1 MSELYVRG
9 EPQTPKRSIDWKKIL
24 IVVGIA
30 YILIIAACLVILIL
44 PEPTTYK
51 TNVSTS
57 SAKVSTA
64 SAKLKQTANWKV
76 YTNKKLGFSL
86 KYPNSWNYTKESPN
100 ATDQEPAGVTIAE
113 NNTTGVMSIEID
125 KGSLLKGENDFL
137 KIQEFS
143 KPNTDISGVIKTRL
157 PDTTVDGLVGY
168 VDKQEYIYSNN
179 AIKYILIASVQK
191 NTDYWEMLFTVPFGN
206 NTDKEFQSR
215 KTTFDLILLTFKF
228 LN

>member
-1 MSELYVRG
+1 MPELYVRG
-9 EPQTPKRSIDWKKIL
+9 EPKLQKRPINWKEIL
-24 IVVGIA
+24 IVVGTA
-30 YILIIAACLVILIL
+30 YFLILAVCIIILIW
-44 PEPTTYK
+44 PEPTTYQ

-86 KYPNSWNYTKESPN
+86 KYPKSWNYTKESPN

-113 NNTTGVMSIEID
+113 NNTSGVTSIEID

-137 KIQEFS
+137 KSQEFS
-143 KPNTDISGVIKTRL
+143 KPNTDIAGVIKKRL
-157 PDTTVDGLVGY
+157 PDTTVSGLVGY

-179 AIKYILIASVQK
+179 AIKYILIVSVQK
-191 NTDYWEMLFTVPFGN
+191 NTDYWEMLFTVPFGKDA
-206 NTDKEFQSR
+206 TKEFQSR
-215 KTTFDLILLTFKF
+215 KEIFDLIIFTFKF
-228 LN
+228 ID